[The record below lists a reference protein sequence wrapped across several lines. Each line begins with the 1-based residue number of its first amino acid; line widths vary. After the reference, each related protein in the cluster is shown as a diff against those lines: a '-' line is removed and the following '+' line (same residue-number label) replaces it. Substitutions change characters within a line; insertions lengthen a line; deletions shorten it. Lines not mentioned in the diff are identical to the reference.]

1 MKTHW
6 LLLPATLLAA
16 ATALAQSP
24 DFPKITNTQNPK
36 DIPPTP
42 ADTVKLITV
51 PPGFNVT
58 LFAGEPD
65 VQQPISMCFDDRGR
79 LWVAECYTYDGNGW
93 DAKHRDRLVVFEDT
107 DNDGRFDK

>member
-1 MKTHW
+1 MRCAVPV
-6 LLLPATLLAA
+6 LLVLAGVA
-16 ATALAQSP
+16 GSQSQ

-42 ADTVKLITV
+42 AETVPLITV
-51 PPGFNVT
+51 PPGFHVT

-79 LWVAECYTYDGNGW
+79 L
-93 DAKHRDRLVVFEDT
+93 
-107 DNDGRFDK
+107 